1 MREILSP
8 AELVAAA
15 DGDAKVL
22 WAGQGLEGGNR
33 AWYSGD
39 AVAVLAPALS
49 RHDRIVV
56 SGPID
61 DVAPLVREVLE
72 VVGPAYRPFGDEAL
86 IRGLVERIPELNLRA
101 TFGWMEIGEAPVETV
116 TARWFAD
123 DTGVAELLEEASPTS
138 YAWPGATGVTRWAGI
153 EDAGPELSAGPAAG
167 LDRAQPG
174 PARLDR
180 GKSQY
185 AEPQRARLLSV
196 AADAWSSP
204 EVGFVAGVATL
215 PEARGRGLSRQVC
228 AFVTAELVKRHGR
241 VGLMVDGRNETAIGL
256 YRKLGYSY
264 HPVEAAQL

>member
-1 MREILSP
+1 M
-8 AELVAAA
+8 
-15 DGDAKVL
+15 
-22 WAGQGLEGGNR
+22 
-33 AWYSGD
+33 
-39 AVAVLAPALS
+39 AVLAPALS

-61 DVAPLVREVLE
+61 DVAPLVREVLG
-72 VVGPAYRPFGDEAL
+72 VVGTAYRPFGDEGL
-86 IRGLVERIPELNLRA
+86 IRGLVERIPELKLRA

-153 EDAGPELSAGPAAG
+153 EDAGPELSAEPAAG
-167 LDRAQPG
+167 LDHAETV
-174 PARLDR
+174 A
-180 GKSQY
+180 

-264 HPVEAAQL
+264 HPVGAAQL